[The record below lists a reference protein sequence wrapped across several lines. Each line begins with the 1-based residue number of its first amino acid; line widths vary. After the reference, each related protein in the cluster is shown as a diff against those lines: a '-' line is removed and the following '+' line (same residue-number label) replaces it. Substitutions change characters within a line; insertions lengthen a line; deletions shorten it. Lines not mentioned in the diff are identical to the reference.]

1 MNVQFLDNYNTDG
14 LTTSIGHNGWVLN
27 GQIFLNLYE
36 KDPQKP
42 NQTNKQICL
51 IIDSYK
57 KLPFP
62 FITWHKKNSD
72 LKGGFF
78 WLEFIV
84 YYIII
89 PFYFFFKN
97 DVHHPRAY
105 KHTCIWAVRHRMACQ
120 RQDISPLRGLNLPVV
135 ELWPWDHETF
145 LDFSPNFNHL

>member
-89 PFYFFFKN
+89 PFYFFQKW
-97 DVHHPRAY
+97 
-105 KHTCIWAVRHRMACQ
+105 C
-120 RQDISPLRGLNLPVV
+120 S
-135 ELWPWDHETF
+135 
-145 LDFSPNFNHL
+145 SS